1 MSVGLSTPTSTAQ
14 KAWRVRWELP
24 LVVWALAFLS
34 APIHVFGSGMPQ
46 PGDLLM
52 LLAIATI
59 ALSYGARIVY
69 PNRLRPFVG
78 FLVGFATWTALVNL
92 AFAFLLSEP
101 LMLIPMTYYAYNGIV
116 TLAMVALFV
125 RHRLSLFMFTSNLAL
140 LALAVYGVLA
150 LFLFDASSV
159 RQTGLFNNPNQLAY
173 FALLMASLFFAVPRG
188 IQRPAYQES
197 LVVGLTLVLI
207 TLSVSRAGLMAA
219 VPLLLR
225 VLGGGRR
232 GILVTLLIIIIL
244 LVTQA
249 ALPGFSDSLNLRLS
263 HTTSDDER
271 GYERILKF
279 PEYLLL
285 GSGEGANYRWGTQM
299 EFHSTFGVLAH
310 SYGIV
315 GSALFA
321 GLVLQSYRIGGI
333 RYFVPM
339 IPALVY
345 GLTHQGLRFT
355 ELWMVIALTTL
366 SAHVDNP
373 TRSATTASAALR
385 ILRRVGSKG
394 TTHEPDAAP
403 TSRNP
408 DDMAIL
414 PKRR

>member
-1 MSVGLSTPTSTAQ
+1 MPAGLSTPTSTGQ
-14 KAWRVRWELP
+14 TTWRIRWELP
-24 LVVWALAFLS
+24 LVLWALAFLL
-34 APIHVFGSGMPQ
+34 APVHIFSSGMPQ

-52 LLAIATI
+52 LLAIASI

-69 PNRLRPFVG
+69 PGRLRVFVA
-78 FLVGFATWTALVNL
+78 FLLGFATWTALVNL
-92 AFAFLLSEP
+92 TFAFWLSEP
-101 LMLIPMTYYAYNGIV
+101 LMIIPVAYYAFNGTV
-116 TLAMVALFV
+116 TLAMLAMFIRHGQSLFV
-125 RHRLSLFMFTSNLAL
+125 FTSNLAL
-140 LALAVYGVLA
+140 VSLAVYSVLA
-150 LFLFDASSV
+150 IFLFDASSV

-173 FALLMASLFFAVPRG
+173 FALLMASLFFAVPKT
-188 IQRPAYQES
+188 IQRPAFQES

-232 GILVTLLIIIIL
+232 GILVTLLILVIL
-244 LVTQA
+244 MLTQA
-249 ALPGFSDSLNLRLS
+249 VLPGFSDSLNLRLS
-263 HTTSDDER
+263 HTTSEDER
-271 GYERILKF
+271 GYERVLKF

-285 GSGEGANYRWGTQM
+285 GSGEGANYRWGTSM

-321 GLVLQSYRIGGI
+321 GIVVQSYRIGGI

-339 IPALVY
+339 MPALVY

-366 SAHVDNP
+366 SAHVDSP
-373 TRSATTASAALR
+373 TRAAKLASAALR
-385 ILRRVGSKG
+385 IRRRGVYPDGKITHAG
-394 TTHEPDAAP
+394 TAAP
-403 TSRNP
+403 PGSP
-408 DDMAIL
+408 H
-414 PKRR
+414 